1 MVIHLRKLLLLVCA
15 AAVMAACGGP
25 STAYRREINQ
35 KIARGDLG
43 GALQQVESSKSRQ
56 YSKKNAVLYYLDR
69 GALLYDL
76 NRYQDSDLSFAEAD
90 RIMEE
95 LFTRSVTRGIGTVVL
110 NDNTTEYGGESFERA
125 IMHTYRAM
133 NYVMQDNIDEA
144 LVEARRVSS
153 YLARYSQFMQGKS
166 GYIDSPF
173 AQYLTAMLYEESGN
187 TDDARISY
195 DAFKKAISGN
205 FSYIRIGDSPTS
217 ANVRPSR
224 GTGDSVRGGQN
235 SMRKARRRRSA
246 ALNASFDDLMEN
258 DSSADSANNTNSAA
272 INNSFDDLM
281 NEKPAAKARPA
292 RKNISKSID
301 NLFGVPA
308 YSDLNAN
315 GVGEIVL
322 LHYNGPAPMKISK
335 TFQVAWNDARTYV
348 SQSGERN
355 SDYEKAINAGF
366 TRHAITVA
374 YPEYTQ
380 QPYNIMS
387 SRISVEGNSADS
399 LLMED
404 ISKDAYTTLDAKKN
418 AIWARAVARA
428 TIKFVVAEAAAEA
441 ARKAAEEAFKKD
453 GKSSP
458 FGSLIGG
465 LASGLVRGG
474 VAATE
479 IADTRGWTTIPAQIR
494 MARMTAE
501 PGTHNVTVQFL
512 NGSGM
517 VIGQQVF
524 ENIEVKAGKRTYLH
538 VRTAM

>member
-1 MVIHLRKLLLLVCA
+1 MVIRLKKLLLLACA
-15 AAVMAACGGP
+15 AAVTAACGGP

-69 GALLYDL
+69 GALLFDL
-76 NRYQDSDLSFAEAD
+76 KRYQDSDLSFAEAD
-90 RIMEE
+90 RKMEE
-95 LFTRSVTRGIGTVVL
+95 LFTRSITRGIGTVVL

-205 FSYIRIGDSPTS
+205 FSYLRLSDSSSSVPN
-217 ANVRPSR
+217 ARPSR
-224 GTGDSVRGGQN
+224 DSDGSARGGQN
-235 SMRKARRRRSA
+235 SLRKGRRRRAA
-246 ALNASFDDLMEN
+246 ALNDSFDDLM
-258 DSSADSANNTNSAA
+258 DDGSSADSAQKTDSAA

-281 NEKPAAKARPA
+281 QEKPKPARPA
-292 RKNISKSID
+292 RQSIAKSID

-308 YSDLNAN
+308 YKDLSAG

-322 LHYNGPAPMKISK
+322 LHYNGPAPMKVSK
-335 TFQVAWNDARTYV
+335 TYQVAWDTARTYV
-348 SQSGERN
+348 AQTGER
-355 SDYEKAINAGF
+355 DQKYEDAIRAGF

-387 SRISVEGNSADS
+387 SRISVADSSADS

-441 ARKAAEEAFKKD
+441 ARKAAEEAFKKN
-453 GKSSP
+453 GNNSP

-479 IADTRGWTTIPAQIR
+479 IADTRGWTTVPAQIR

-512 NGSGM
+512 NGAGM